1 MKVRNRAAIILAC
14 GALSGLLIHAQSSQ
28 PPTAPCPFEVASIKI
43 NQTDSDSR
51 SFTTSPGGLFTAKNI
66 PIRLLI
72 SRAYGVAGS
81 QISGGP
87 GWIDS
92 EKYDIDARAATTSEM
107 RADEVRPCLQALL
120 TERLK
125 FKFHPETRQESVLS
139 LVVAKGGPKFKEVSE
154 AGSPSISGSSGG
166 GKASIVGKN
175 VTIDRLAE
183 YLSARAGH
191 PVFNNTGLTARYNF
205 SVEWAMD
212 ETADS
217 GPSIFTALEDQL
229 GLKLSPTKGPVEVI
243 AIDSAEHATQN

>member
-1 MKVRNRAAIILAC
+1 MRVRTAIVLAC
-14 GALSGLLIHAQSSQ
+14 GALSWLAMQAQPSQ
-28 PPTAPCPFEVASIKI
+28 PPTAPCPFEVASVKI
-43 NQTDSDSR
+43 NQTGSDSR
-51 SFTTSPGGLFTAKNI
+51 SFTTSPGGLFIAKNI

-92 EKYDIDARAATTSEM
+92 EKYDIDARASTTSEM
-107 RADEVRPCLQALL
+107 TTDEVRPCLQSLL

-125 FKFHPETRQESVLS
+125 FKFHRETRQESVLS
-139 LVVAKGGPKFKEVSE
+139 LVVAKGGPKFKEDPK
-154 AGSPSISGSSGG
+154 AGSPSISASSSG

-183 YLSARAGH
+183 YLSTRAGH
-191 PVFNNTGLTARYNF
+191 PVLNNTGLSGKYDF
-205 SVEWAMD
+205 SIEWAMD

-217 GPSIFTALEDQL
+217 GPSIFTAIEDQL
-229 GLKLSPTKGPVEVI
+229 GLKLNPTKGPVEVI
-243 AIDSAEHATQN
+243 AIDSVEHPTQN